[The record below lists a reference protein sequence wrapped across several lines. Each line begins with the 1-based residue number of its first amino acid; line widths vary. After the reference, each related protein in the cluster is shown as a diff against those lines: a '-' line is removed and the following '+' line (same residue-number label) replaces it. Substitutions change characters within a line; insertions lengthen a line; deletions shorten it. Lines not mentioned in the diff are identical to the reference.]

1 MKSVYYIDRKTG
13 KIKQEIVPGEKW
25 LRWMYHNHFGKLALQ
40 SVVKRKFL
48 SQWYGRKMDTP
59 ASKSK
64 IKKFVTSLKIDI
76 NETICPLDDFT
87 TFNEFFIRKL
97 KSEVRPINKN
107 SNVIV
112 SPADGKTMAFDEF
125 GNLDTF
131 FAKGQKFSL
140 QELLQDQ
147 SLSDKYLKGTLLIV
161 RLAPSDYHRFHF
173 PADGQ
178 ISQSTCIKGSYYSVS
193 PYAVK
198 NRMKIYWENKREY
211 SVLSTVNAGDI
222 LMCEVG
228 ATMVGSIVQSYTP
241 ETDIIKGQEKGLFKF
256 GGSTIIVLFEKGKVQ
271 IDPDIIDNI
280 KNGYETS
287 IKMGEQ
293 VATILKKKR

>member
-107 SNVIV
+107 STVIV

-228 ATMVGSIVQSYTP
+228 ATMVGSIVQNYTP
-241 ETDIIKGQEKGLFKF
+241 KTDIIKGQEKGWFKF

-271 IDPDIIDNI
+271 IDHDILENT
-280 KNGYETS
+280 KNGYETI

-293 VATILKKKR
+293 VATIFK